1 MKNVLVTGVGGFIGF
16 WIARSLLQK
25 GVRVRGADC
34 FLQNYPKIFKI
45 QNIKELKR
53 GNLFDFREGDLN
65 LLDLQNLLEGIDI
78 VIHLAAL
85 PGVRTSWGER
95 FEDYLIH
102 NVLATQK
109 LLEACIKMDVKLFL
123 YASSSSIYGDNP
135 DLPLKESSV
144 PMPKSP
150 YGVTKLA
157 GENLVMVY
165 QRNYGL
171 PSVCLRFFTVYGPK
185 QRPDM
190 AFHKFLKAIR
200 MNEEITVFGD
210 GNQKRDFT
218 YIEDVIEVLM
228 RVIELKPDGKIL
240 NLGGGHTIS
249 VNEVLEIIGDITKK
263 KFRVKYMKEQKG
275 DVMATLADTTELSN
289 ITAFTP
295 STDIM
300 DGLKEEW
307 EWIKKI
313 Y

>member
-16 WIARSLLQK
+16 WVAHSLLEKRFRVK
-25 GVRVRGADC
+25 GVDC

-45 QNIKELKR
+45 QNIKELQRNKF
-53 GNLFDFREGDLN
+53 FDFREGDLN
-65 LLDLQNLLEGIDI
+65 LLDMESLLSGIDI

-85 PGVRTSWGER
+85 PGVRTSWGKR
-95 FEDYLIH
+95 FEEYLLH

-109 LLEACIKMDVKLFL
+109 LLEACTKTNIELFI
-123 YASSSSIYGDNP
+123 YASSSSVYGDNP
-135 DLPLKESSV
+135 DLPLKESSI

-165 QRNYGL
+165 HKNYGI

-190 AFHKFLKAIR
+190 AFHRFFKAIK
-200 MNEEITVFGD
+200 MDEEINVFGG

-218 YIEDVIEVLM
+218 YIDDVLEVIMRIIE
-228 RVIELKPDGKIL
+228 IKPEGKIL

-249 VNEVLEIIGDITKK
+249 INEVLEIIGDVTKK
-263 KFRVKYMKEQKG
+263 KFKVIYINEQKG
-275 DVMATLADTTELSN
+275 DVFQTLADTTELSN
-289 ITAFTP
+289 ITAFKP
-295 STDIM
+295 STDIV

>member
-1 MKNVLVTGVGGFIGF
+1 MKNVLVTGAGGFIGF
-16 WIARSLLQK
+16 WIAQALLER
-25 GVRVRGADC
+25 GYRVRGVDC
-34 FLQNYPKIFKI
+34 FLPNYPKIFKI
-45 QNIKELKR
+45 ENIKELQK
-53 GNLFDFREGDLN
+53 NKFFDFREGDLN

-85 PGVRTSWGER
+85 PGVRTSWGEK

-109 LLEACIKMDVKLFL
+109 LLEACTRTDVELFI
-123 YASSSSIYGDNP
+123 YASSSSVYGDNP
-135 DLPLKESSV
+135 STPLKESAL

-165 QRNYGL
+165 YKNFGI
-171 PSVCLRFFTVYGPK
+171 PCVCLRFFTIYGPK

-190 AFHKFLKAIR
+190 AFHKFFKAIK
-200 MNEEITVFGD
+200 MDEEIVVFGN
-210 GNQKRDFT
+210 GTQKRDFT
-218 YIEDVIEVLM
+218 YIEDVIEVFM
-228 RVIELKPDGKIL
+228 RIIELKPEGKIL

-249 VNEVLEIIGDITKK
+249 INEVLEIMGDITKK
-263 KFRVKYMKEQKG
+263 NFKVKYTKEQKG
-275 DVMATLADTTELSN
+275 DVHTTLADTTELSS
-289 ITAFTP
+289 ITGFVP
-295 STDIM
+295 STDIV

-307 EWIKKI
+307 EWIKRI

>member
-1 MKNVLVTGVGGFIGF
+1 MKNVLVTGAGGFIGF
-16 WIARSLLQK
+16 WITKSLLERGFK
-25 GVRVRGADC
+25 VRGVDC
-34 FLQNYPKIFKI
+34 FLPNYPKIFKI
-45 QNIKELKR
+45 QNIKELQQNR
-53 GNLFDFREGDLN
+53 SFDFREGDLN
-65 LLDLQNLLEGIDI
+65 LLDLMNLLEGIDI

-85 PGVRTSWGER
+85 PGVRTSWGEK
-95 FEDYLIH
+95 FEEYLIH

-109 LLEACIKMDVKLFL
+109 LLEACKKTDIKLFI

-135 DLPLKESSV
+135 NIPLKESYL

-157 GENLVMVY
+157 GENLSMVY
-165 QRNYGL
+165 YRNYGL
-171 PSVCLRFFTVYGPK
+171 PCVCLRLFTVYGPK

-190 AFHKFLKAIR
+190 AFHRFFKAIK
-200 MNEEITVFGD
+200 MEEEITVFGD

-218 YIEDVIEVLM
+218 YIEDVTEVLM
-228 RVIELKPDGKIL
+228 RIIELKPEGKIL

-249 VNEVLEIIGDITKK
+249 INEVLEIIGDITKK
-263 KFRVKYMKEQKG
+263 KFKVKYAKEQKG
-275 DVMATLADTTELSN
+275 DVHATLADTTELSS
-289 ITAFTP
+289 ITGFVP
-295 STDIM
+295 STDIV